1 MKLKCDMWK
10 RCFMR
15 FNILCKKF
23 KLKYFERFTHSYYF
37 TEILR
42 DEGFDIGEHTIFYDP
57 KSQTLDRERP
67 WMLKIGDY
75 CKITRGCSILTHDYS
90 RSVIRMYC
98 GDVIGEAGETIIGNN
113 VFIGINSV
121 ILMGTQIGDNVIIGS
136 GSVVSGKIPSNV
148 VVAGNPAKII
158 RTLDDHIEKRR
169 SRTLKEGVLYF
180 NKFFDKYKRQPSIRE
195 MGPFYPLFLERSYE
209 ALISNCINIA
219 PNGDNSDDIIKHFL
233 NSKPYFS
240 SFEEF
245 KEYALNN
252 K

>member
-1 MKLKCDMWK
+1 MLKK
-10 RCFMR
+10 RV
-15 FNILCKKF
+15 LKYKTLYKKF
-23 KLKYFERFTHSYYF
+23 ILKYFERFTHPLYF

-98 GDVIGEAGETIIGNN
+98 GEVIGEAGETIIGNN
-113 VFIGINSV
+113 VFMGINSI
-121 ILMGTQIGDNVIIGS
+121 ILMGAQIGDNVIIGT

-148 VVAGNPAKII
+148 VVAGNPAKVI
-158 RTLDDHIEKRR
+158 RTLDEHIEKRR
-169 SRTLKEGVLYF
+169 RRTLEEGVLYF
-180 NKFFDKYKRQPSIRE
+180 NKFVDKYKRFPSIKE
-195 MGPFYPLFLERSYE
+195 MGPFYFLFLERTYD
-209 ALISNCINIA
+209 ALISNDINIT
-219 PNGDNSDDIIKHFL
+219 PNGDNRDDIVRDFL

-240 SFEEF
+240 SYEEF
-245 KEYALNN
+245 KEYALNT